1 MEADRNGRAEESVAP
16 MAGGSIPGRSPRPR
30 APPLYSSAYHRYRDV
45 YYVLKPVFEK
55 VET

>member
-1 MEADRNGRAEESVAP
+1 MAVLRSRWRQWLVEAFPATHPDSERHQ
-16 MAGGSIPGRSPRPR
+16 
-30 APPLYSSAYHRYRDV
+30 LYSSAYHRYRDV

>member
-1 MEADRNGRAEESVAP
+1 VTKANLL
-16 MAGGSIPGRSPRPR
+16 GSRTPDCRHDPSHGSNAQRQ
-30 APPLYSSAYHRYRDV
+30 LYSSAYHRYRDV